1 MGKLTI
7 ILICV
12 IILLLTLTFVFIKL
26 SRKYKGL
33 YKEEHKKLI
42 GLEQEYSKLIEAYNV
57 KKQNKEKADEK
68 INALHNGELSA
79 DDILPKRKSK
89 K

>member
-1 MGKLTI
+1 MTKLI
-7 ILICV
+7 VILVCV
-12 IILLLTLTFVFIKL
+12 IAVLLVLTFVFIKL

>member
-1 MGKLTI
+1 MTKLI
-7 ILICV
+7 VILVCV
-12 IILLLTLTFVFIKL
+12 IAVLLVLTFAFIKL

-57 KKQNKEKADEK
+57 KKENKEKADEK